1 MEIKYISTLSTD
13 FSVFEE
19 FCKRARKKKKETE
32 TSIFCFLLA
41 HHFSQA
47 VDFFLIRTLD
57 DLQRGNTKVK
67 GNVKS
72 GNLSMN
78 KS

>member
-19 FCKRARKKKKETE
+19 FCKRARKKKETE
-32 TSIFCFLLA
+32 TSIFCFLDA

-47 VDFFLIRTLD
+47 VDFILIRTLD

-67 GNVKS
+67 GDVES
-72 GNLSMN
+72 GKLSMN

>member
-1 MEIKYISTLSTD
+1 MEIKYISSLSTD
-13 FSVFEE
+13 FSVLEE
-19 FCKRARKKKKETE
+19 FCKCARKKRGRNVY
-32 TSIFCFLLA
+32 FCFLHA
-41 HHFSQA
+41 HHFSRA
-47 VDFFLIRTLD
+47 VDFILIRTLD

-67 GNVKS
+67 GDVES